1 MKQIIQKNISRHY
14 KRLEQRLK
22 EISAPIVVLETIS
35 KEFRFLER
43 DLLSELESQENRAC
57 QPENKEQQ

>member
-1 MKQIIQKNISRHY
+1 M
-14 KRLEQRLK
+14 K

-43 DLLSELESQENRAC
+43 DLLSELESQENRGC
-57 QPENKEQQ
+57 QTENSEQQ

>member
-43 DLLSELESQENRAC
+43 YLLSELESQENRA
-57 QPENKEQQ
+57 